1 MRLLILSKS
10 WWIRSYWQPH
20 FRLKRKYSLIFTRS
34 SLRIHNLQSGCV
46 VRKSDFIRLH
56 WRAWSSLRK
65 WLRSRRGWGQ
75 WRTCSPTTSKFTPS
89 YPRALCRPSSVSLR
103 CITTC
108 SDPAVR
114 WAAVPPGAIT
124 AVPGLVR
131 ERAVQLRV
139 AARQAV
145 LVPSAG
151 RPQWLWGRLRQH
163 RRSRGHQVIFY
174 CECFWETFI
183 LLQQF

>member
-1 MRLLILSKS
+1 MRLLIWSKS
-10 WWIRSYWQPH
+10 WWMSSYWQPH
-20 FRLKRKYSLIFTRS
+20 FRLKRNCSIIFSRS
-34 SLRIHNLQSGCV
+34 ALRIYKLFSCPH
-46 VRKSDFIRLH
+46 
-56 WRAWSSLRK
+56 
-65 WLRSRRGWGQ
+65 
-75 WRTCSPTTSKFTPS
+75 
-89 YPRALCRPSSVSLR
+89 CRPSSVSLR

-108 SDPAVR
+108 SNPAVR
-114 WAAVPPGAIT
+114 WAAVPPGAVT

-131 ERAVQLRV
+131 ECAVQLRV

-183 LLQQF
+183 LFQQF